1 VRGVESSLTRS
12 QLLSSSAR
20 GSAALLLG
28 ATAIGALA
36 GSAQAAPP
44 PAALG
49 NLAAGDLAYARLLIG
64 VELLAIDLYTNAVA
78 SRHLRAGTLGD
89 ARLAL
94 INEKEH
100 YTFLAYVLTA
110 AAQTPLR
117 AADVNFSYPSGSYYS
132 AGSVVGLAVTL
143 EAISLGSYLGAAG
156 NLSNPVLASA
166 VAQITANEAQHLSAF
181 SLRGRQ
187 PAFHDAFPTALTIAE
202 ASDALDAYTS

>member
-1 VRGVESSLTRS
+1 MRGVESSLTRS

-117 AADVNFSYPSGSYYS
+117 AADVNFSYPSGSNYS
-132 AGSVVGLAVTL
+132 AASVVGLAVTL

-187 PAFHDAFPTALTIAE
+187 PAFQDAFPTALTIAE